1 MKTKKLAGLLSAAVL
16 ASSCTSAIACQTA
29 SAKEL
34 SSASIAYDINT
45 PAADVT
51 GTAYAKTAEGFV
63 QRMYNVALNRNA
75 DAAGLKNWTSQLK
88 SGKKTAADLIDG
100 FFFSDEY
107 KGKKKSAD
115 EMIADCYKAMLDRSP
130 DATGKANWKLRFNV
144 GMSMQAIC
152 KGFVG
157 SNEFKG
163 LCKTYGIKPGTINL
177 RLAKDENYERTAFV
191 YRLYNNCLYRTP
203 DGAGLENWCKQIKSG
218 KTGSQVG
225 YGFVFSNEHMSLIQK
240 DYNVVKNYITDL
252 YRAFLGRE
260 PDSAGLENWDTSI
273 VIGSNSLQ
281 YVFNGFLM
289 SNEFKQQCAK
299 AGIKVGNKL
308 ADPNELNVSDYPAK
322 ILNGINKERAK
333 KGIAPL
339 KTHPALEQYLKELDN
354 YYYVDMDAK
363 APDIYKAGEACGIE
377 RSKLKS
383 NWIKPLTQC
392 AHFSFEGK
400 GFKYTY
406 TTAEDLV
413 KDLTEGNPSDPT
425 SFSSLTLD
433 SQYKYAAL
441 SARVGKTTSL
451 DSYYIFYEI
460 LLIG

>member
-1 MKTKKLAGLLSAAVL
+1 MKTKKLAGILSAAVL
-16 ASSCTSAIACQTA
+16 ASSCTSAITCQTA

-130 DATGKANWKLRFNV
+130 DATGKANWKLRFDV

-177 RLAKDENYERTAFV
+177 RLAKDENYERTYFV
-191 YRLYNNCLYRTP
+191 YRLYKNCLGRTP
-203 DGAGLENWCKQIKSG
+203 DGAGLESWCKQIKNG
-218 KTGSQVG
+218 KTGSNLVE
-225 YGFVFSNEHMSLIQK
+225 GFVFSDEYKNRKTSNKEFISML
-240 DYNVVKNYITDL
+240 YNTI
-252 YRAFLGRE
+252 LGR
-260 PDSAGLENWDTSI
+260 SASTSEI
-273 VIGSNSLQ
+273 TSWTNKLNKGKSRQ
-281 YVFNGFLM
+281 YAANGFLF
-289 SNEFKQQCAK
+289 SNEFKGQCQK
-299 AGIKVGNKL
+299 AGINVGNKIPAPEDIPPTPTQVNGTL
-308 ADPNELNVSDYPAK
+308 YKGNGITIKYKGISSPYNGITEINLYIENNNSRNLCVQIEDMSINGYVVSGIFSSDIPTGK
-322 ILNGINKERAK
+322 KINDEITILNSYITKNNISRVKE
-333 KGIAPL
+333 I
-339 KTHPALEQYLKELDN
+339 
-354 YYYVDMDAK
+354 
-363 APDIYKAGEACGIE
+363 DIRFNIFDWDDYEYRITTDPVRIITDYKV
-377 RSKLKS
+377 
-383 NWIKPLTQC
+383 
-392 AHFSFEGK
+392 
-400 GFKYTY
+400 
-406 TTAEDLV
+406 TT
-413 KDLTEGNPSDPT
+413 
-425 SFSSLTLD
+425 
-433 SQYKYAAL
+433 
-441 SARVGKTTSL
+441 
-451 DSYYIFYEI
+451 
-460 LLIG
+460 

>member
-1 MKTKKLAGLLSAAVL
+1 MKTKKLAGILSAAVL

-130 DATGKANWKLRFNV
+130 DATGKANWKLRFDV

-177 RLAKDENYERTAFV
+177 RLAKDENYERTYFV
-191 YRLYNNCLYRTP
+191 YRLYKNCLGRTP
-203 DGAGLENWCKQIKSG
+203 DGAGLESWCKQIKNG
-218 KTGSQVG
+218 KTGSNLVE
-225 YGFVFSNEHMSLIQK
+225 GFVFSDEYKNRKTSNKEFISML
-240 DYNVVKNYITDL
+240 YNTI
-252 YRAFLGRE
+252 LGR
-260 PDSAGLENWDTSI
+260 SASTSEI
-273 VIGSNSLQ
+273 TSWTNKLNKGKSRQ
-281 YVFNGFLM
+281 YAANGFLF
-289 SNEFKQQCAK
+289 SNEFKGQCQK
-299 AGIKVGNKL
+299 AGINVGNKIPAPEDIPPTPTQVNGTL
-308 ADPNELNVSDYPAK
+308 YKGNGITIKYKGISSPYNGITEINLYIENNNSRNLCVQIEDMSINGYVVSGIFSSDIPTGK
-322 ILNGINKERAK
+322 KINDEITILNSYITKNNISRVKE
-333 KGIAPL
+333 I
-339 KTHPALEQYLKELDN
+339 
-354 YYYVDMDAK
+354 
-363 APDIYKAGEACGIE
+363 DIRFNIFDWDDYEYRITTDPVRIITDYKV
-377 RSKLKS
+377 
-383 NWIKPLTQC
+383 
-392 AHFSFEGK
+392 
-400 GFKYTY
+400 
-406 TTAEDLV
+406 TT
-413 KDLTEGNPSDPT
+413 
-425 SFSSLTLD
+425 
-433 SQYKYAAL
+433 
-441 SARVGKTTSL
+441 
-451 DSYYIFYEI
+451 
-460 LLIG
+460 